1 MTSRK
6 QRYTPEQI
14 DAAIKAV
21 AKKHNGWCGQCAR
34 FAVSL
39 NAVLGNRGRYVI
51 FCGDHYEYADHI
63 ALKVGRKI
71 FDADGLMSRE
81 GYRDWKGD
89 GEVEY
94 AEAGEEETVLR
105 LVDDSSSWDGDLDK
119 DRFEADLKKALEA
132 AAQPPA

>member
-21 AKKHNGWCGQCAR
+21 AKKHNGFCGQCAR

-63 ALKVGRKI
+63 ALKVGHKI

-81 GYRDWKGD
+81 HYLDWKGD

-94 AEAGEEETVLR
+94 CDYGNEEQVLR
-105 LVDDSSSWDGDLDK
+105 MVDDSFSWGGYLDQE
-119 DRFEADLKKALEA
+119 RFEADLKKALEA
-132 AAQPPA
+132 AASPPA